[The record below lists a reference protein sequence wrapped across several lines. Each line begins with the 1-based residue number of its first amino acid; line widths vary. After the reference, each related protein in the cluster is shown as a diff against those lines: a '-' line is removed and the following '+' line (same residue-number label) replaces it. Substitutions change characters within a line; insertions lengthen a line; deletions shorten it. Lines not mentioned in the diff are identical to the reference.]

1 MTRTKQEQSKHDAKV
16 EQIAKNLQKQG
27 YKVAADV
34 KGFKQPD
41 TMGGVRPDVVATKP
55 GERKIIEV
63 ETPQSV
69 DSARDKRQQ
78 EQFKKIAAGSK
89 KTTFSRRIAK

>member
-1 MTRTKQEQSKHDAKV
+1 MTRTKPEQSKHDAKV
-16 EQIAKNLQKQG
+16 KQIAQSLQKQG
-27 YKVAADV
+27 YEVAADV

-78 EQFKKIAAGSK
+78 EQFKKIAAKSK